1 MAETRKV
8 KVVLSDL
15 ELEAKEAELEAA
27 VVTEVLC
34 EQKLTD
40 ISEKYKAAKD
50 AAKGASAEVRRLT
63 REVYQREARKPVECV
78 WRYHESDGRMHLHR
92 LDNGKEVEGEKTREA
107 TQEERT
113 LTLFAE
119 DLQEAMKPPQVRVLA
134 LPPGEQPTAKEKLR
148 RFFAGSAG
156 GFDLDTLTTVT
167 GINRNTLRRVL
178 PELCEAGELR
188 RDEEG
193 CYWLVAAEEAGNDNE
208 NDQGDESEAA
218 E

>member
-63 REVYQREARKPVECV
+63 REVYQRECRKPVECS
-78 WRYHESDGRMHLHR
+78 WRYHEDTGRMHLHR
-92 LDNGKEVEGEKTREA
+92 NDTGAEVEGEKTREA
-107 TQEERT
+107 TTEEKT

-119 DLQEAMKPPQVRVLA
+119 DLKAAVEPPVVRVLA

-193 CYWLVAAEEAGNDNE
+193 CYWLVSAEEAGNDNE

>member
-40 ISEKYKAAKD
+40 LTEKYKAAKD

-63 REVYQREARKPVECV
+63 REVYQREARKPVECA
-78 WRYHESDGRMHLHR
+78 WRYHEDTGRMHLHR
-92 LDNGKEVEGEKTREA
+92 LDTGAEVEGEKTREA

-119 DLQEAMKPPQVRVLA
+119 GLTEAVAPPVVRVLA
-134 LPPGEQPTAKEKLR
+134 LPAGEQPTAKNKLR
-148 RFFAGSAG
+148 KFFEGSEG
-156 GFDLDTLTTVT
+156 GFKLEDLHTFT
-167 GINRNTLRRVL
+167 GINQNTLRRVL
-178 PELCEAGELR
+178 PEMCAAGELR

-193 CYWLVAAEEAGNDNE
+193 LYWLVSAEEASNDS
-208 NDQGDESEAA
+208 DQGDESEAA

>member
-15 ELEAKEAELEAA
+15 ELEAREAELEAA

-40 ISEKYKAAKD
+40 LTEKYKAAKD

-63 REVYQREARKPVECV
+63 REVYQRECRKPVECS

-92 LDNGKEVEGEKTREA
+92 NDTGTELVGEKTREA
-107 TQEERT
+107 TNEEKT

-119 DLQEAMKPPQVRVLA
+119 GLEEAVQPPVVKVLA
-134 LPPGEQPTAKEKLR
+134 LPPGEQPTAKAKLR
-148 RFFAGSAG
+148 RFFAASEG
-156 GFDLDTLTTVT
+156 GFDADTLATLT
-167 GINRNTLRRVL
+167 GINKNTLRRVL
-178 PELCEAGELR
+178 PELCAAGELR
-188 RDEEG
+188 RDG
-193 CYWLVAAEEAGNDNE
+193 DGLYWGVPAEESDSDS
-208 NDQGDESEAA
+208 DQGDESEAA

>member
-40 ISEKYKAAKD
+40 LTEKYKAAKD

-63 REVYQREARKPVECV
+63 REVYQREARKPVECA
-78 WRYHESDGRMHLHR
+78 WRYHEDTGRMHLHR
-92 LDNGKEVEGEKTREA
+92 LDTGAEVEGEKTREA

-119 DLQEAMKPPQVRVLA
+119 GLTEAVAPPVVKVLA
-134 LPPGEQPTAKEKLR
+134 LPPGEQPTAKDKLR
-148 RFFAGSAG
+148 RFFAASEG
-156 GFDLDTLTTVT
+156 GFDADTLATLTS
-167 GINRNTLRRVL
+167 INKNTLRRVL
-178 PELCEAGELR
+178 AELCEAGELR
-188 RDEEG
+188 RDGEG
-193 CYWLVAAEEAGNDNE
+193 LYWGATV
-208 NDQGDESEAA
+208 QDEQEAA